1 MKDILKEYI
10 IKKYGKENFEEIIK
24 KNYLNYIYTEEP
36 HNVKLLLNKA
46 NVILLQNE
54 LIKICKK
61 FNEQKIEYITF
72 KGVVLSNRLYNNT
85 YTRFFSDIDIFVFP
99 DYFEKALNVLYDN
112 GYNLRSPNTLNNNHH
127 IALKNCKVILELHKS
142 ILNPFTQINE
152 SFMRDHF
159 EFLNIAN
166 QKIPTFDITATLL
179 HLIYHL
185 YMDTYWVYKN
195 LYHILTEKTFPT
207 TGRFLFRA
215 YEIALFSKKYNK
227 EIKWEAIISDIK
239 NQKLLFIFKIMI
251 TNILEIFPE
260 AFPGNFTNTV
270 HTLSYAENEWDSIY
284 KNVLLSDKNDVNRL
298 LCNYIDHYRNIRGD
312 NNIHIKI
319 GDSFRL
325 IKKSEN
331 INNNKEMF
339 CNISTQKTAV
349 GIKLEFTVTDYDYC
363 FSDVN
368 NFDTLSSD
376 GIHLILCST
385 EQYSYNSIFFFPK
398 IINNEIKIVACDVL
412 HNANKI
418 IDEASVK
425 TDFSEI
431 QNSYIISVVFTDKFI
446 SENHMKNRFYIGLI
460 ASDCNPDD
468 KRRANEIVLSEIE
481 SEWYNPIYFAEIN
494 MKHD

>member
-1 MKDILKEYI
+1 
-10 IKKYGKENFEEIIK
+10 
-24 KNYLNYIYTEEP
+24 
-36 HNVKLLLNKA
+36 
-46 NVILLQNE
+46 
-54 LIKICKK
+54 
-61 FNEQKIEYITF
+61 
-72 KGVVLSNRLYNNT
+72 
-85 YTRFFSDIDIFVFP
+85 
-99 DYFEKALNVLYDN
+99 
-112 GYNLRSPNTLNNNHH
+112 
-127 IALKNCKVILELHKS
+127 
-142 ILNPFTQINE
+142 
-152 SFMRDHF
+152 
-159 EFLNIAN
+159 
-166 QKIPTFDITATLL
+166 
-179 HLIYHL
+179 
-185 YMDTYWVYKN
+185 
-195 LYHILTEKTFPT
+195 
-207 TGRFLFRA
+207 
-215 YEIALFSKKYNK
+215 
-227 EIKWEAIISDIK
+227 
-239 NQKLLFIFKIMI
+239 MI

-446 SENHMKNRFYIGLI
+446 SENHMKNRFYMGLI